1 MSRTTQDT
9 LTTREMATSARAKE
23 LGICTTCNC
32 APECV
37 NLKAA
42 GRPIWFCDQFDAFV
56 PAAAPNPRAA
66 DLSPEPAMATNGGHE
81 GLCQNC
87 DNRQTC
93 INRVPGLA
101 VWNCEEHC

>member
-9 LTTREMATSARAKE
+9 LKTQELVTSARATE
-23 LGICTTCNC
+23 LGICTTCNH

-42 GRPIWFCDQFDAFV
+42 GRPIWYCDQFDVFV
-56 PAAAPNPRAA
+56 PAGAQSVRSK
-66 DLSPEPAMATNGGHE
+66 DLSPEPALATNGGHE

-87 DNRQTC
+87 SDRSTC
-93 INRVPGLA
+93 INRVPGQP
-101 VWNCEEHC
+101 VWECEEHC